1 MELLIK
7 LKRRKRK
14 LQHVEFLKS
23 QITDLHNQIVIDTI
37 NGDDASNKAVLI
49 KKYNRRLNIIEAM
62 TNALLI

>member
-49 KKYNRRLNIIEAM
+49 KKYNRRLNIIESM

>member
-49 KKYNRRLNIIEAM
+49 KKYNKRLNIIEGM